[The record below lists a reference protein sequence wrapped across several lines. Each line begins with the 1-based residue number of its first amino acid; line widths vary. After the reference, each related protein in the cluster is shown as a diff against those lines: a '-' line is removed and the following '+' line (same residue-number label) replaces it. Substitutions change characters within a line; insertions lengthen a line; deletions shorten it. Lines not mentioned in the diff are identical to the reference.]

1 MASSTTIP
9 SASRKEN
16 RTIMFSVKLVGST
29 ESRAGMIRKAR
40 KDDRGTARAT
50 KIALVVPMKN
60 MRMLV
65 TKTNPILI
73 VLTRSWRVIRVLS
86 DWSAVRVLFS
96 HGGKTFFSMMATID
110 RKG

>member
-60 MRMLV
+60 MRMIV
-65 TKTNPILI
+65 TKTNP
-73 VLTRSWRVIRVLS
+73 RSEERRVGKECVSTCSSR
-86 DWSAVRVLFS
+86 WSQYHSQKDKQNKQR
-96 HGGKTFFSMMATID
+96 
-110 RKG
+110 